1 MEFEKRE
8 NLFYKQ
14 QAHQKDVQL
23 NQLKKEKKESEE
35 NFSKLERERDV
46 LHSQSVRDKNRYV
59 SFGPHLIR
67 ELSYIDS
74 SQYVP
79 VIVKV

>member
-1 MEFEKRE
+1 MLQAELNLIKKKMEFEKRE

-46 LHSQSVRDKNRYV
+46 LHAQSFRDKNRYV
-59 SFGPHLIR
+59 SLDHI
-67 ELSYIDS
+67 
-74 SQYVP
+74 
-79 VIVKV
+79 